1 MLEYIYKRQEP
12 SSVPKILLPT
22 LKDIDI
28 SQEDI
33 VLCVPTDRSK
43 EGMAWDTYIMYAN
56 KQLHVLSG
64 TVSSVMKKGRNE
76 RSFNLLSHEKYDGEE
91 LLSFFVEENV
101 SSLTLYAKTKGDG
114 GVKVV
119 ANGTLTVRGELQSGA
134 KYLTQLIQEGTL
146 TPEPDS
152 DEESLF
158 CPKCGQRYV
167 DPANKVCTECLDRK
181 KIVARTAELLKKY
194 KLKIAIIIAML
205 IFTGAVGVVTPYFSA
220 TFFYDKVLGDKQSVF
235 YGAIVLVVGIV
246 VGTRLL
252 STLISVVHNIVT
264 SVIAAELV
272 YDLKKTIFSSI
283 QRLSVSFFTS
293 RKTGGLM
300 TQVSGDATTIYS
312 FFCDTLPYFLVNI
325 IQIIA
330 VAIIMFVMN
339 PTLSAL
345 SLITFPVAF
354 FAVKS
359 LFAVNRKYH
368 NRRFAKQRSMTSTL
382 SDILTGIRVVKAFA
396 KEDDET
402 RRFNKKSQDAART
415 EKQVSNFSAVAFPSV
430 NFLLYISNLV
440 VWGVGGVMVMKGQM
454 TYGVLAAF
462 IAYMNMVYSPMYSLV
477 GMVSQ
482 ASDSVNAMGRLVEI
496 MDATPDVIEKADP
509 VRLPEL
515 QGHVEFKNV
524 SFGYD
529 NAKTILKDVSFDIPA
544 GTSLG
549 IVGKTGAGKST
560 LANLLIRLYDVGEGG
575 IYIDGVNVKDIS
587 FDDLHKSTAIVSQET
602 YLFIGTVYDNI
613 AYACPDA
620 TPEDVINAAK
630 IAGAHE
636 FITKM
641 PEGYETMIG
650 LGYMNLSGGER
661 QRISIAR
668 ALLKNPKIL
677 ILDEATA
684 AMDTQTERNI
694 QNALERLTNGRTTI
708 MIAHRLST
716 LRDVDKLIVIDN
728 GAITEAGT
736 HDELIRKKGDFY
748 KLYKIQL
755 DAMKNIGI
763 EE

>member
-1 MLEYIYKRQEP
+1 MLEYIYKRSEP
-12 SSVPKILLPT
+12 GCVPKILIPT
-22 LKDIDI
+22 LEEQKIDLKEI
-28 SQEDI
+28 KI
-33 VLCVPTDRSK
+33 CIPIDRSRD
-43 EGMAWDTYIMYAN
+43 GMSTQGYIIGTKTDMY
-56 KQLHVLSG
+56 VISG
-64 TVSSVMKKGRNE
+64 FTSSVITKKKNE
-76 RSFNLLSHEKYDGEE
+76 RKYEASDIFARKLSDFEE
-91 LLSFFVEENV
+91 FKVEENV
-101 SSLTLYAKTKGDG
+101 SSLALFAKGRDG
-114 GVKVV
+114 GYILA
-119 ANGTLTVRGELQSGA
+119 ANASLTCRHELESA
-134 KYLTQLIQEGTL
+134 AEYLTSLAVQGTF
-146 TPEPDS
+146 TPMPDS
-152 DEESLF
+152 EEEALF
-158 CPKCGQRYV
+158 CPKCGQRYA
-167 DPANKVCTECLDRK
+167 DPVNKICTECLDRK
-181 KIVARTAELLKKY
+181 KIVARTMELLKKY
-194 KLKIAIIIAML
+194 KVKIGIIILML
-205 IFTGAVGVVTPYFSA
+205 ILTGSVGIITPYFSA
-220 TFFYDKVLGDKQSVF
+220 TFFYDRVLGDVGDKF
-235 YGAIVLVVGIV
+235 YGKILLVVGIV
-246 VGTRLL
+246 VGTRFL

-283 QRLSVSFFTS
+283 QRLSVGFFTS

-300 TQVSGDATTIYS
+300 TQVSGDAGTIYS
-312 FFCDTLPYFLVNI
+312 FFCDTLPYFLVNVV
-325 IQIIA
+325 QIIA
-330 VAIIMFVMN
+330 VAIIMTVMN
-339 PTLSAL
+339 PAL
-345 SLITFPVAF
+345 SLLSLVTFPIAF

-402 RRFNKKSQDAART
+402 ERFNKKSMDAART
-415 EKQVSNFSAVAFPSV
+415 DKKTANFSSVAFPSV

-440 VWGVGGVMVMKGQM
+440 VWGVGGVMVMKGTM
-454 TYGVLAAF
+454 TYGVLALF
-462 IAYMNMVYSPMYSLV
+462 VSYMNMVYSPMYQLV

-496 MDATPDVIEKADP
+496 MDAVPDVVESSDP
-509 VRLPEL
+509 TVIGDLKGR
-515 QGHVEFKNV
+515 VEFRNV
-524 SFGYD
+524 TFGYD
-529 NAKTILKDVSFDIPA
+529 SAKMILKDVSFDIPA
-544 GTSLG
+544 GSSLG
-549 IVGKTGAGKST
+549 IVGHTGAGKST
-560 LANLLIRLYDVGEGG
+560 LANLLIRLYDTNAGG
-575 IYIDGVNVKDIS
+575 IYIDGVNVKDMS
-587 FDDLHKSTAIVSQET
+587 FDELHKNTAIVSQET

-613 AYACPDA
+613 AYACPGA
-620 TPEDVINAAK
+620 SPEEVIYAAK

-694 QNALERLTNGRTTI
+694 QNALERLMSGRTTI

-716 LRDVDKLIVIDN
+716 LRDVDRLIVID
-728 GAITEAGT
+728 GGVITEEGT
-736 HDELIRKKGDFY
+736 HEELIRQKGDFY

-755 DAMKNIGI
+755 EAMKNIGI